1 MCAKRDEENCSD
13 GVLDNWKM
21 IDNQGGE
28 NYKTVGI
35 QLEIR
40 LYTY

>member
-1 MCAKRDEENCSD
+1 MFAKLDEENCSD
-13 GVLDNWKM
+13 GVLDSWKM
-21 IDNQGGE
+21 IDNQVGMK
-28 NYKTVGI
+28 YKTVGI

>member
-1 MCAKRDEENCSD
+1 MFARLDEENCSD
-13 GVLDNWKM
+13 GVLDSWKM
-21 IDNQGGE
+21 IDNHVGMK
-28 NYKTVGI
+28 YKTVGI